1 MSSEQ
6 QTKRKRE
13 CEAPQTG
20 SVKQRRVSATP
31 DSSTDQRGSKSN
43 KDPSLSSW
51 LNLPPPPPLPEPF
64 FTASPVFDRDSI
76 FIGYALPL
84 SEPST
89 TTVKNYIARL
99 PHDHPNLPDV
109 VAGRTGSK
117 ADVSGNDAATKARA
131 KIKPSHNMWAYKV
144 RSLFA
149 GPYDLTSVNSFCS
162 RLSQQCLRKKHGTA
176 GTSESDYEAITAS
189 SDDGEQY
196 GGAHLLKVLNE
207 EGTVDVLVVCSRWF
221 GGTMLGPIRFHH
233 IEKSARTALEGWS
246 IKEKLVEL
254 RREVQGLDEV
264 IADLRA
270 ELAPKSLEQGQITEE
285 PHQDMPDTALPT
297 MLARPPKSPSYQ
309 NVANV
314 AQLERL
320 IKAKTLTVQTLVNRV
335 ATQER

>member
-6 QTKRKRE
+6 SKRKRDQ
-13 CEAPQTG
+13 ADTSSRLD
-20 SVKQRRVSATP
+20 SVKQRRVSTTP
-31 DSSTDQRGSKSN
+31 DSLADQRGGKSSKTN

-64 FTASPVFDRDSI
+64 FTAPPVFDRDSI

-84 SEPST
+84 SEPSST
-89 TTVKNYIARL
+89 IVKDYIARL

-109 VAGRTGSK
+109 VAGRSGSK
-117 ADVSGNDAATKARA
+117 GDVGGSDTKTKARA
-131 KIKPSHNMWAYKV
+131 KIKPSHNMWAYK
-144 RSLFA
+144 
-149 GPYDLTSVNSFCS
+149 
-162 RLSQQCLRKKHGTA
+162 CLRKKTGTA

-207 EGTVDVLVVCSRWF
+207 EGTVDVLVICSRWF
-221 GGTMLGPIRFHH
+221 GGTMLGPIRFQH
-233 IEKSARTALEGWS
+233 IEKSARAALEGWTEQ
-246 IKEKLVEL
+246 EKLVEL

-270 ELAPKSLEQGQITEE
+270 ELAPKSIEDGPDMAEE
-285 PHQDMPDTALPT
+285 PKQDVSDAAQRTKLVR
-297 MLARPPKSPSYQ
+297 RPKVASYQ
-309 NVANV
+309 NVTNV

-320 IKAKTLTVQTLVNRV
+320 IKAKSLTVQTLVSRV
-335 ATQER
+335 ATQAI